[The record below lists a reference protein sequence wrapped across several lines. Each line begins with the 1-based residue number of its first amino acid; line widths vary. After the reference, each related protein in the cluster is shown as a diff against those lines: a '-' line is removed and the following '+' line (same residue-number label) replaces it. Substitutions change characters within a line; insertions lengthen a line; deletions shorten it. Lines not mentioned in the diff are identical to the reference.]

1 MSLRV
6 ISVHLSAGL
15 GSKAHSGAE
24 IGGRV
29 GNHPKILSA
38 ELFDRGK
45 FNKAIVTLLPL
56 VPSDPQDLGPTEG
69 LVGVGAGPEGVPA

>member
-1 MSLRV
+1 M
-6 ISVHLSAGL
+6 
-15 GSKAHSGAE
+15 
-24 IGGRV
+24 